1 MAKSSLWPRFL
12 RYNNPNT
19 RARMHNSNSNL
30 PLATWYR
37 SDENY
42 LQDAPHKSWHCA
54 QPKVLNGFRV
64 TLHWKYP
71 DDIILTPHF
80 GKCVFIRVRQG
91 KIPNEQISEATWAH
105 SYHILAS
112 RAFGRM
118 SACRVQTT
126 KRIKVITAKCTYNKL
141 FKRQSGETPQLLR
154 AHLHGHATIICARL

>member
-1 MAKSSLWPRFL
+1 
-12 RYNNPNT
+12 
-19 RARMHNSNSNL
+19 MHNSNSNL

-91 KIPNEQISEATWAH
+91 KIPNEQISEATEH
-105 SYHILAS
+105 VPEHIP
-112 RAFGRM
+112 
-118 SACRVQTT
+118 TT
-126 KRIKVITAKCTYNKL
+126 SLLQEPLEEWVHAEPK
-141 FKRQSGETPQLLR
+141 PQNV
-154 AHLHGHATIICARL
+154 